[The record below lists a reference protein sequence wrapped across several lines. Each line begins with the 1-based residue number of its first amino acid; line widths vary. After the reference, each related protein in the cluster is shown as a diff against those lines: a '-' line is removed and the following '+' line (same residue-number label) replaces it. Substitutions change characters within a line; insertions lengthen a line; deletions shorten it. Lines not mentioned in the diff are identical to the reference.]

1 MKPHPFVGLVLVA
14 TALGVPLVGSVQT
27 PATAQTEPRK
37 DDPATAPGK
46 KLIPKTPSEGPA
58 VEFDFPSLRIGVAEY
73 EEGPTGTTVFYFPK
87 RVFAV
92 VDARGGAPGTL
103 MTDAIRFG
111 YDDTDAPRVDAI
123 CFAGGSCY
131 GLEAATGVMAE
142 LLLLRGSSNQRQDIA
157 FVPGAIVFD
166 FNHRANAIAPD
177 KELGRAA
184 FKAAKPGRFLLGPRG
199 AGRFVHVGGYFGPEY
214 RERSG
219 QGGAFRQVGPT
230 KIAVFTVVNSV
241 GAIVDRQGTVVRGN
255 RDPKSGNRTPIEDAV
270 KAGARAKPGPKAG
283 AEAPQAPSGN
293 TTITLVVTNQKLS
306 YTHLQRLAI
315 QTHTSLHRA
324 IQPLHT
330 ADDGDTLFAVT
341 TAEVKNE
348 DLSLRDLS
356 THAADLAWEAVL
368 SAMPK

>member
-1 MKPHPFVGLVLVA
+1 MKPRRFVALLLFTTLFGVA
-14 TALGVPLVGSVQT
+14 PVVETHS
-27 PATAQTEPRK
+27 TAQVKPGK
-37 DDPATAPGK
+37 DDSSTSPAK
-46 KLIPKTPSEGPA
+46 KLIPKTSFERPA

-87 RVFAV
+87 RAFAA
-92 VDARGGAPGTL
+92 VDVRGGAPGTL
-103 MTDAIRFG
+103 MTDGIRFG

-142 LLLLRGSSNQRQDIA
+142 ILSMKGNSNKKEDIA
-157 FVPGAIVFD
+157 YVPGAIVFD
-166 FNHRANAIAPD
+166 FNHRTNAVHPD

-184 FKAAKPGRFLLGPRG
+184 FKAAKAGRFPLGPRG
-199 AGRFVHVGGYFGPEY
+199 AGRFVHVGGYFGPKY

-241 GAIVDRQGTVVRGN
+241 GVIIDREGKVIRGN
-255 RDPKSGNRTPIEDAV
+255 RDPESGKRTPIEDDV
-270 KAGARAKPGPKAG
+270 KAGTRAKPEPKT
-283 AEAPQAPSGN
+283 APEETASPSEN

-306 YTHLQRLAI
+306 YANLQRLAI

-324 IQPLHT
+324 IQPFHT
-330 ADDGDTLFAVT
+330 AADGDTLFAVT
-341 TAEVKNE
+341 TAEVKDEKLN
-348 DLSLRDLS
+348 LRDLS
-356 THAADLAWEAVL
+356 THAADLAWEAVVSSL
-368 SAMPK
+368 PK